1 MEDYK
6 ALLNFHKQCTLD
18 ETVTSARKFLP
29 VFRVACAQ
37 QPLWILNTAH
47 DLAWCCVGI

>member
-6 ALLNFHKQCTLD
+6 TLLNFHKQCTLD
-18 ETVTSARKFLP
+18 EAVSSARKFLP

-37 QPLWILNTAH
+37 QPL
-47 DLAWCCVGI
+47 